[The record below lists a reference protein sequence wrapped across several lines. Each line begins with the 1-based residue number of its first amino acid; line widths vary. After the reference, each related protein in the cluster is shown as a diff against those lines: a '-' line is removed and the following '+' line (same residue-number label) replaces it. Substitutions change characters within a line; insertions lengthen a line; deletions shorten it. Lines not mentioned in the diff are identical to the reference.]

1 VICDLD
7 VWSKGRTPGPLC
19 DTLLRTENKME
30 IESRN
35 YKPKSGGSG
44 YREAPADDASELQ
57 PIHHGPTSFEI
68 ELAEHEPIGIVY
80 RFQYLIIIL

>member
-1 VICDLD
+1 
-7 VWSKGRTPGPLC
+7 
-19 DTLLRTENKME
+19 ME

-44 YREAPADDASELQ
+44 YREAPADELQ

-68 ELAEHEPIGIVY
+68 ELAEHEPIGIVVEC
-80 RFQYLIIIL
+80 FLI